1 MSLAVRLAY
10 AIKFVTDMETA
21 VVFHRDKLGLPLKFQ
36 SPFWSEFATGETT
49 LALHPASDRN
59 PAGSVQL
66 GYHVADLDAL
76 YATREEQGLS
86 FTQPPTMQHGAKI
99 SRFVGSEGEECS
111 LGGE

>member
-1 MSLAVRLAY
+1 MRLAY
-10 AIKFVTDMETA
+10 AIKFVADMDA
-21 VVFHRDKLGLPLKFQ
+21 AIAFHRDTLSLALKFQ

-66 GYHVADLDAL
+66 GYNVADLDAL
-76 YATREEQGLS
+76 YAAREALGLS
-86 FTQPPTMQHGAKI
+86 FTQPPSDQHGAKI